1 MESGSAVFTRQ
12 TALIVSVVFL
22 FWPHSLAAGTSDAPA
37 DTTFLDQGWS
47 DEERLQYY
55 FTSQGSAAIPYE
67 LYLHL

>member
-1 MESGSAVFTRQ
+1 
-12 TALIVSVVFL
+12 
-22 FWPHSLAAGTSDAPA
+22 LAAGTSDAPA